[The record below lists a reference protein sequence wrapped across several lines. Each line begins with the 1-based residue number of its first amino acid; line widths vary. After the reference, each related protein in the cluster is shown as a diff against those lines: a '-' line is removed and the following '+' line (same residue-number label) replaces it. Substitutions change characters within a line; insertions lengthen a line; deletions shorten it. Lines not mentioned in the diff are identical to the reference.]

1 MKKTPSFTL
10 IELLVVIAII
20 AILAAM
26 LLPALAKARD
36 KARQISCTSQ
46 LKQLGLAMGMYM
58 DEFARAPYQKDAD
71 HCRTDSSASLVYKL
85 KDYVGDSKIWKCPA
99 STRDS
104 SIAAETATL
113 IHVSYFFNGAVFQS
127 AIPQSSVAY
136 PSEMAFARDFRDQRL
151 AAFQRPKWDD
161 TNSGDKL
168 SAAGWWLAGWYTPP
182 SEVRFDNMHNS
193 GGNFPYMDGHVGWI
207 KNIGTNAG
215 VFGLSPTTS
224 RSGNWSIRR

>member
-1 MKKTPSFTL
+1 MKKRLFTL

-58 DEFARAPYQKDAD
+58 DDFARAPYQQNSENGNHPSD
-71 HCRTDSSASLVYKL
+71 TPGSLIYKL

-99 STRDS
+99 TVRV
-104 SIAAETATL
+104 AGETATL
-113 IHVSYFFNGAVFQS
+113 IFNSYFFNGAVFQS
-127 AIPQSSVAY
+127 AIPQSAIAY
-136 PSEMAFARDFRDQRL
+136 PSEMAFARDFRDQRNCACL
-151 AAFQRPKWDD
+151 RPRW
-161 TNSGDKL
+161 NSAVTGDML
-168 SAAGWWLAGWYTPP
+168 SAAVWFDGCWYSTA
-182 SEVRFDNMHNS
+182 EVRFDNMHNG
-193 GGNFPYMDGHVGWI
+193 GGNFPYMDGHVGWV

-224 RSGNWSIRR
+224 RSGNWSIRQ